1 MRRWLKRIG
10 LVLLVLVVL
19 GALLFAH
26 TAWFKPLRIGW
37 FYERVFLEYALDD
50 PELLSRIRVL
60 EPLGLSFH
68 NDDLTDASPAR
79 DEALRRKLN
88 ADYAMLKRYDTSGMD
103 TSERLSYDILE
114 YFLGLQ
120 VRGEPYARHN
130 FPVNQL
136 FGVQSSLPSFLA
148 DVHQIKRRAD
158 AADYISR
165 LGKVGIKFDQ
175 VIEGLKERE
184 TLGILPPRFTVEKVI
199 AQMQAFRATPIDE
212 NVLHTSFR
220 KRIDEAA
227 AGEFS
232 DIERKQLEDAVSEQ
246 IGSVVYPAYDALIAY
261 FQRLQVK
268 VTRNDGAW
276 RLPDGEA
283 FYAFA
288 VEMHTT
294 TRAEPET
301 LHQTGLSEVARIQAQ
316 MDLILR
322 TAGYADGSVGARMQ
336 ALGKDPAQLYP
347 DTDAGRAQI
356 LADFKSIIEEID
368 SKLEP
373 YFDVRPAAGVE
384 VRRVPEFSE
393 KTAPGAYY
401 QSPAMDG
408 SRPGVFYLNL
418 RNVDE
423 IARFGMRTLA
433 YHEAV
438 PGHHFQLSVM
448 QELKGVPTFRR
459 LVPFTAYSEGW
470 ALYTEQLA
478 YEAGFQAQPLD
489 NLGRLQAELFRA
501 VRLVVDTG
509 MHAKR
514 WTREQA
520 IAYMIDNTGMP
531 ESYVT
536 AEIERYLVN
545 PGQALAYKVGMMKIL
560 ELRERARSTLGS
572 RFDIRG
578 FHNVV
583 LTGGAMPLAIL
594 ERRVEAWI
602 ADQAPRQ

>member
-246 IGSVVYPAYDALIAY
+246 IRSVVYPAYDALIAY

-531 ESYVT
+531 ESDVT

>member
-220 KRIDEAA
+220 KRLDEAA

-246 IGSVVYPAYDALIAY
+246 IRSVVYPAYDALIAY

-531 ESYVT
+531 ESDVT

>member
-10 LVLLVLVVL
+10 LVLLVPVVL

-220 KRIDEAA
+220 KRLDEAA

-246 IGSVVYPAYDALIAY
+246 IRSVVYPAYDALIAY

-531 ESYVT
+531 ESDVT

>member
-531 ESYVT
+531 ESDVT